1 MDSISSDHLP
11 NTFSGFVAIVGKP
24 NVGKSTLL
32 NALLGAKVSAVT
44 SKPQTTRR
52 GIRGIYTGY
61 GETAPYQAV
70 FVDTPGLH
78 KPQDALGKFM
88 NNEVHNA
95 LSDMDAVLWVVDL
108 RRPPSE
114 EDKLVARALQP
125 FDKPLWLVGNKLDAA
140 KYADEAFDAYAK
152 LLEDKQ
158 FSGVKLSAQEDPKA
172 VAKLL
177 EVLLKALPQ
186 NPFFFPDYGRSDQS
200 REQWA
205 AEIVRETAMN
215 ALRDELPYSVATRV
229 NSWIERDNGMQFL
242 DAEIIVEDHKH
253 RKIVVG
259 AGGRMLK
266 QIGLRSRKQLEVFLS
281 KKVYL
286 QLEVIVMSGWK
297 SDPEALRELGYE

>member
-1 MDSISSDHLP
+1 MDSISSDHLS
-11 NTFSGFVAIVGKP
+11 TFSGFVAIVGKP

-44 SKPQTTRR
+44 PKPQTTRR

-114 EDKLVARALQP
+114 EDKLVARALAP
-125 FDKPLWLVGNKLDAA
+125 FNKPLWLVGNKLDAA
-140 KYADEAFDAYAK
+140 KYPSESFAAYAK
-152 LLEDKQ
+152 LLEGKEYKGIQ
-158 FSGVKLSAQEDPKA
+158 LSAQEDPKA
-172 VAKLL
+172 VQKLL
-177 EVLLKALPQ
+177 SELLKNLPK
-186 NPFFFPDYGRSDQS
+186 NPFFFPDFGRSDQS

-205 AEIVRETAMN
+205 AEIIREEAMK
-215 ALRDELPYSVATRV
+215 ALRDELPYSIATRV
-229 NSWIERDNGMQFL
+229 NAWLERENGMQVL
-242 DAEIIVEDHKH
+242 EAELIVEAFAH

-266 QIGLRSRKQLEVFLS
+266 QIGLRARKQLEVFLS

-286 QLEVIVMSGWK
+286 QLEVIVMAGWR
-297 SDPEALRELGYE
+297 SDNEALRELGYE